1 MSRFEYEANEGDQE
15 KVNKPLQFENFS
27 IESQSLFQRESFDGF
42 RAELAKSITSNLQTS
57 YSLLLGTSNNKGYSY
72 QLGPSYQSLSKNTLI
87 LARVNDEGTVSGRFS
102 HCFGNR
108 LEGRVSLSSSLSDE
122 NKNMSEVSIDYNGEE
137 SCYSLKTAYQ
147 GIFLLNGLFSRL
159 ITNKL
164 QLGGELT
171 WITANN
177 SSIMSVGS
185 RYCSGRNVFF
195 NQITRQP
202 DFSSPGRILANVH
215 SFRSSF
221 HRKVSD
227 RLSLAS
233 ELEVSIPHYDSTLR
247 FGYEYL
253 FKTARIQ
260 GMIDTSGKVSLQCLD
275 NKGFGISAAI
285 DYIRS
290 DYKFGFMMHFFP
302 NEKDDKSEI

>member
-1 MSRFEYEANEGDQE
+1 MDRFEYQADEGGQE
-15 KVNKPLQFENFS
+15 RTDKSLQFENFS

-42 RAELAKSITSNLQTS
+42 RAELAKSITSNLHTS

-72 QLGPSYQSLSKNTLI
+72 QLGPSYQSSSKNTLI

-102 HCFGNR
+102 RSFGSNV
-108 LEGRVSLSSSLSDE
+108 EGRISVNSSLSDE
-122 NKNMSEVSIDYNGEE
+122 SKNMSEVSVDYNGEE
-137 SCYSLKTAYQ
+137 SSYSLKVAYQ

-159 ITNKL
+159 ITNRL

-185 RYCSGRNVFF
+185 RYCHGKNVLF

-202 DFSSPGRILANVH
+202 DFSSPGRILANIH
-215 SFRSSF
+215 LLRSSF
-221 HRKVSD
+221 YRKVSD

-233 ELEVSIPHYDSTLR
+233 ELEVSIPHYESTLR

-260 GMIDTSGKVSLQCLD
+260 GLIDTSGKVSLQCLD

-285 DYIRS
+285 DYVRS

-302 NEKDDKSEI
+302 SEKDD

>member
-1 MSRFEYEANEGDQE
+1 MSRLQHETDGGNERTNKSLQYE
-15 KVNKPLQFENFS
+15 QFS
-27 IESQSLFQRESFDGF
+27 LESQSIFQRESFDGF
-42 RAELAKSITSNLQTS
+42 RAEIAKSVTSNLQTS
-57 YSLLLGTSNNKGYSY
+57 YSLFLGTSNIKGYSY

-102 HCFGNR
+102 RCFGNNI
-108 LEGRVSLSSSLSDE
+108 EGRISINSSLSDE

-137 SCYSLKTAYQ
+137 SSYSLKVAYQ
-147 GIFLLNGLFSRL
+147 GIFLLNGLFSQL

-164 QLGGELT
+164 QFGGELT

-177 SSIMSVGS
+177 ASIMSLGS
-185 RYCSGRNVFF
+185 RYCHGKNIFF

-202 DFSSPGRILANVH
+202 DFTSPGRIFANIH
-215 SFRSSF
+215 SLRSSF
-221 HRKVSD
+221 YRKLSD

-233 ELEVSIPHYDSTLR
+233 ELEVSIPNFESTLR

-260 GMIDTSGKVSLQCLD
+260 GMIDTCGKISLQCLD
-275 NKGFGISAAI
+275 NKGFGISGAI
-285 DYIRS
+285 DYLRN
-290 DYKFGFMMHFFP
+290 DYKFGFMMQFFP
-302 NEKDDKSEI
+302 NEKDDKLDD

>member
-1 MSRFEYEANEGDQE
+1 MNRLEYETNGGYDE
-15 KVNKPLQFENFS
+15 KTNKSLQFENFS
-27 IESQSLFQRESFDGF
+27 LESQSLFQRESFDGF
-42 RAELAKSITSNLQTS
+42 RAEFSKPITSSLQTS
-57 YSLLLGTSNNKGYSY
+57 YSLLLGTSNIKGYSY
-72 QLGPSYQSLSKNTLI
+72 QLGPSYQSPSKNTLI

-102 HCFGNR
+102 RCFGNNI
-108 LEGRVSLSSSLSDE
+108 EGRISVNSSLSDE
-122 NKNMSEVSIDYNGEE
+122 NKNMSEASIDYNGKE
-137 SCYSLKTAYQ
+137 SSYSLKVAYQ
-147 GIFLLNGLFSRL
+147 GIFLLNGLFSQL

-185 RYCSGRNVFF
+185 RYCHGKNIFF
-195 NQITRQP
+195 NQIIRQP
-202 DFSSPGRILANVH
+202 DFSSPGKILSNIH
-215 SFRSSF
+215 SLRSSF
-221 HRKVSD
+221 YRKVSD

-233 ELEVSIPHYDSTLR
+233 EVEVSIPNYESKLR

-260 GMIDTSGKVSLQCLD
+260 GMIDTCGKISLQCLD
-275 NKGFGISAAI
+275 NKGFGISGEI
-285 DYIRS
+285 DYIRN

-302 NEKDDKSEI
+302 NEKDDKID